1 MKRVLAV
8 CGVAGIVALSGA
20 SVATATPGYWDCED
34 FATPV
39 KIVGGYDPEHL
50 DIDNDGIGCEDNPGE
65 PMAYD
70 LYANLK
76 GDDETAS
83 PTPSVSPSEDKPEL
97 AKTGWGPGEHP
108 IRWMAAGAGLIAA
121 GSATIVVVRARQ
133 TS

>member
-1 MKRVLAV
+1 MNAKRVCATL
-8 CGVAGIVALSGA
+8 GVASILTLSGA
-20 SVATATPGYWDCED
+20 TMANATPGYWDCED

-76 GDDETAS
+76 GDDETVA
-83 PTPSVSPSEDKPEL
+83 PQPEEKPEL
-97 AKTGWGPGEHP
+97 ADTGWGPGEHP
-108 IRWMAAGAGLIAA
+108 IRWMAAGAGMIAV
-121 GSATIVVVRARQ
+121 GSLSIVVVRARKN
-133 TS
+133 S

>member
-8 CGVAGIVALSGA
+8 GGVSAILALSGA

-39 KIVGGYDPEHL
+39 KIVGGYDPEHF

-76 GDDETAS
+76 GDEE
-83 PTPSVSPSEDKPEL
+83 TPSEPSEEPTVKAPEL
-97 AKTGWGPGEHP
+97 AETGWGPGEHP
-108 IRWMAAGAGLIAA
+108 IRWMAGAAGLIAV

>member
-8 CGVAGIVALSGA
+8 GGVSAILALSGA

-83 PTPSVSPSEDKPEL
+83 PQPSEDKPEL
-97 AKTGWGPGEHP
+97 AETGWGPGEHP
-108 IRWMAAGAGLIAA
+108 IRWMAGAAGLIAV